1 MKILTHLVMLRM
13 VMTGIINPN
22 QKLKVNVQISEAVE
36 EDLQQK
42 VDEVEDVDVGEKM
55 MQDTDVEEVTEIQ
68 MFVKVH
74 MEKMVDAG
82 HNKMKIILEVLI

>member
-1 MKILTHLVMLRM
+1 
-13 VMTGIINPN
+13 
-22 QKLKVNVQISEAVE
+22 
-36 EDLQQK
+36 